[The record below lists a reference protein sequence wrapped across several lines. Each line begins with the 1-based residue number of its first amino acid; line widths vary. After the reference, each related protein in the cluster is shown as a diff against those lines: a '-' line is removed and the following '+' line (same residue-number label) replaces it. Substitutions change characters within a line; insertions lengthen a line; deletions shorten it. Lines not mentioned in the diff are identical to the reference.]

1 MLYILQDSLIQII
14 LFPLQTPLMER
25 FLLPLTEMQNF
36 TVLRNPDVASQTCPL
51 INGFY
56 GKLLNLSLNSLFA
69 QL

>member
-1 MLYILQDSLIQII
+1 
-14 LFPLQTPLMER
+14 MER
-25 FLLPLTEMQNF
+25 FLLPLTETQNF